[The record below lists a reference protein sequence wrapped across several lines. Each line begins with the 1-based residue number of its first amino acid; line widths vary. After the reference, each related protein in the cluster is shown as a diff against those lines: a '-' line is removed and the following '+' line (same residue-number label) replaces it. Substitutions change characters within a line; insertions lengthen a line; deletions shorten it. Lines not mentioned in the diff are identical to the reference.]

1 MLGKLIKY
9 DLKASAR
16 ILILI
21 HLLYLVLCISIRL
34 FFINR
39 LDFNLPANVLFT
51 PVLICA
57 VMVFL
62 LIFVLWFSTWLI
74 LAFRF
79 YRNLFSGE
87 GYLSWTLPASA
98 LEHLWS
104 KIISGYVFLAADTVI
119 VSGGILILVTG
130 ENVVSSYQTI
140 AADFTE
146 QLGMPLTTFALYM
159 FVLMLASCLPT
170 VIQTYFYI
178 AAGQLFPGHRVLCSV
193 AIYFIT
199 GFVLQFFTLVLMAA
213 FHLMPG
219 YGNTGPDTM
228 GNYIA
233 GTSML
238 GGVITLVTAFI
249 AYAATHY
256 IMTKKINL
264 L

>member
-1 MLGKLIKY
+1 MLAKLIKY
-9 DLKASAR
+9 DLKASAK

-21 HLLYLVLCISIRL
+21 HLLYLVLCISLRL
-34 FFINR
+34 FFVDR
-39 LDFNLPANVLFT
+39 LDFALPAKVLFT
-51 PVLICA
+51 PMLICT

-62 LIFVLWFSTWLI
+62 VIFVLWFSTWLI

-104 KIISGYVFLAADTVI
+104 KIISGYIFLAADTVI

-146 QLGMPLTTFALYM
+146 QLGMPVSTFALYM
-159 FVLMLASCLPT
+159 FLLMLASCLAT
-170 VIQTYFYI
+170 VMQTYFYI

-199 GFVLQFFTLVLMAA
+199 GFVIQLITLVLMAA
-213 FHLMPG
+213 FHLIPG
-219 YGNTGPDTM
+219 YGSTGPDTM
-228 GNYIA
+228 RDYIT
-233 GTSML
+233 GTSLL
-238 GGVITLVTAFI
+238 GGAITLVTAVI
-249 AYAATHY
+249 TYAATHY